1 MTTSGRQAQAWM
13 VAALVFG
20 VIGPVRA
27 ADTSPSYA
35 DGALGKLGRGV
46 ANVLT
51 CPLELIRTPT
61 LVAREHGTIAGLT
74 VGLVKGIGQT
84 LVRGVAGVVEVVTCP
99 LRVPAKDFAPLV
111 TPEFVWAH
119 GNWSE

>member
-1 MTTSGRQAQAWM
+1 MTTSGRQAQGWM

-27 ADTSPSYA
+27 AETSPSYA

-74 VGLVKGIGQT
+74 IGLVKGLDKHSCAASLGW
-84 LVRGVAGVVEVVTCP
+84 LRWSPARRGFPPKTSHP
-99 LRVPAKDFAPLV
+99 
-111 TPEFVWAH
+111 
-119 GNWSE
+119 S